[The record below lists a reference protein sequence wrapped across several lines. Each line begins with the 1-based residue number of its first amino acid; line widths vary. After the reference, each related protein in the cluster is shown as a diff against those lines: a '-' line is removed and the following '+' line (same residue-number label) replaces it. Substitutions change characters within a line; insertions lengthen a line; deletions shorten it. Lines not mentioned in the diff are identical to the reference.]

1 MTFKPMLAATWDPD
15 RPITSRLLVSAKIDG
30 IRCVIRDGQALSRS
44 LKPIPNKALREIL
57 SNPLLNGL
65 DGELVAGSVTS
76 DKAFN
81 ATTRSIM
88 SHEGDSDEVR
98 FFCFDDFSD
107 PSQPFQH
114 RLRSAGERVAEA
126 QRHGLPVRLVEHRP
140 VESQSQLFEV
150 YQAYLEQ
157 GYEGLMARD
166 PLGPYKCG
174 RSTAREGFL
183 GKVKPWR
190 DSEAMILG
198 FDELERNQNEAKK
211 NALGRTER
219 STSKEGKVAGGTLGA
234 LHVRDIHNGME
245 FSIGGGF
252 TAADRDLLWAQN
264 ERLVGRVVKYKSV
277 IIGVVDAPRFPVF
290 LGFRDQTDMEA
301 A

>member
-1 MTFKPMLAATWDPD
+1 MTFKPMLAAASDGD
-15 RPITSRLLVSAKIDG
+15 ITSKVLVSPKLDG

-44 LKPIPNKALREIL
+44 LKPIANKALREVL

-65 DGELVAGSVTS
+65 DGELLAGSATS
-76 DKAFN
+76 ETAFN
-81 ATTRSIM
+81 STTRSVM
-88 SHEGDSDEVR
+88 SHEGNSDVVQ
-98 FFCFDDFSD
+98 FHVFDCFDN
-107 PSQPFQH
+107 PAWPFQH
-114 RLRSAGERVAEA
+114 RLREAAERVTEA
-126 QRHGLPVRLVEHRP
+126 QRQGLPVRLVEHRP
-140 VESQSQLFEV
+140 VSSQSQLLEV
-150 YQAYLEQ
+150 YQTYLEQ
-157 GYEGLMARD
+157 GFEGAMVRD
-166 PLGPYKCG
+166 PIGPYKHG

-183 GKVKPWR
+183 LKMKPWK

-211 NALGRTER
+211 NALGHTER

-264 ERLVGRVVKYKSV
+264 ERLVGRVVRYKSV
-277 IIGVVDAPRFPVF
+277 TIGVVDAPRFPVF
-290 LGFRDQTDMEA
+290 LGFRDQNDMEA